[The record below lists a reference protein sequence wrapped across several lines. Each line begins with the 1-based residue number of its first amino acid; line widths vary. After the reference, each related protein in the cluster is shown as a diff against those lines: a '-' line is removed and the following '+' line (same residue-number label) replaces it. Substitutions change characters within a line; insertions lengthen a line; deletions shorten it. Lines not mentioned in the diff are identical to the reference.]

1 MYLPNGKEVI
11 ECDKYPNVY
20 IIAETGDFCDEK
32 GNLVGG
38 NIDNGDKP
46 GRAAYNNREDV
57 VWITKTGMLYYANKT
72 KSATTCIPLS
82 EALRKG
88 MTASAGYNR
97 LVARAIKNKRREELK
112 MKKKEE
118 SVGNINT
125 FIFTRTAPKKKL
137 EVINELSEE
146 KLLSV
151 KLSTIDKIVREVG
164 YARYAHSPNKELY
177 LEGSPGNNWNSDVE
191 SLAKHSRKLFIHF
204 YLQYDNTDTTV
215 SDYLWKFLEP
225 GEYRGKHHYSD
236 RYGNGQ
242 TTYFRYDNSDK
253 AKVIRSIL
261 KTYVLRKYKDKL

>member
-1 MYLPNGKEVI
+1 
-11 ECDKYPNVY
+11 
-20 IIAETGDFCDEK
+20 
-32 GNLVGG
+32 
-38 NIDNGDKP
+38 
-46 GRAAYNNREDV
+46 
-57 VWITKTGMLYYANKT
+57 MLYYANKT

-253 AKVIRSIL
+253 AEVIRSIL